1 MANTLEDTEAKGGWP
16 EMNNE
21 FGPFSVN
28 PAQVAGLG
36 GSLFQELVSRLLA
49 AEVADLS
56 GVNLSTSYQANVGD
70 RGVDAGL
77 YAANETKWVPAGN
90 SAWQFKA
97 GDLGPKGC
105 AKEFAGAT
113 RAQEIVKQG
122 GKYRLV
128 LGKGLE
134 DHLIAAREK
143 ELRAKAKTL
152 GFDTSGD
159 RFKVMDGNQLAR
171 WLESYPALAVSN
183 VIRGVGHNAIDFDK
197 WQRSQSHQTT
207 WVKSAERDEL
217 RSAVQTFL
225 GQSSKLDFRIEGVS
239 GLGKTRGVLEALRGS
254 KYEPLVLYVGNADDL
269 SYPLIDHLNV
279 QRRTAVVV
287 VDECARQR
295 HKVLA
300 EQIEIGSPIRLIT
313 IGERDADSIRSW
325 PIRISPLPAEILGDI
340 LMQSY
345 PGFWPE
351 AKRIVVANCA
361 GNVRWALLLGE
372 AILANPKA
380 SAGNLLD
387 ADEMRHLVLGM
398 LSEDTDFLAFS
409 ALALFSRYGLDREK
423 RAELESIAAGL
434 DIPIQQLMDASRK
447 LEQLGLVSKHGR
459 FRSVT
464 PQPLAVLLASHAWEE
479 LGDRILNTLLPSLD
493 ASFAERLFLRAAD
506 IGSAGPAAIALNRI
520 LGMDGPFASLAA
532 MAEDTSSRL
541 LIQLAIICPDEAAAH
556 LDGLISEATDQ
567 DLRDL
572 KSIRRNLVWT
582 LEKLVWH
589 SATFEVAADMLLRLA
604 LSENETFANNATGTW
619 VGLFGG
625 MLPAT
630 AAQPTDRIA
639 YLERIAA
646 DESADARKLAVAA
659 ADHALDVH
667 STVTVSGELQ
677 GGVVVEPRG
686 TPKTYGELWAYI
698 KLVIALLHERATADV
713 DEEIRESATKA
724 LIGAIHPTLENEIVR
739 ESLFDVLASLP
750 VDARRRVWTEVNHLQ
765 ALFDRVETSE
775 FAATTSSSPDVT
787 GRRTGLALLIERLP
801 APDDLDELTALAAS
815 RRWEWD
821 DNELERRIVEA
832 ARALP
837 AAQAIESMLRLL
849 ASQPPAEASY
859 ELGAALY
866 AVAPGTKTLAAL
878 VGLVDAGNVAGLV
891 GYLYARLHDGH
902 EDTFDSF
909 LDGELGSQLDA
920 ATRLTI
926 TVRGPKSAAGWVRV
940 LELMKVLPVHVGAP
954 RLFGWHADLEEDRIS
969 TLLADW
975 LPKIETQPDYNF
987 AVDVAAM
994 MVYQRPKLS
1003 EETERRIAE
1012 LVNLRSKF
1020 GEIGQQGWDWVQ
1032 LARRGL
1038 TDDADGLLTNLLEQI
1053 EAGALNVYEGSEEQT
1068 LLREV
1073 IAKAGAPSLD
1083 GVFGALQRGSWRLQM
1098 DFRGWLANVY
1108 APTDVIAW
1116 VAKDIQRAR
1125 LVASVTGVGEGLPS
1139 QIVQFLLG
1147 NFGTDEEVA
1156 SSLYGDFISGS
1167 SWGNESA
1174 RLNAQI
1180 SQLSGWVA
1188 DKDQPAGVKSWARKR
1203 ITSLKRRL
1211 DTVLEE
1217 EAEGD
1222 R

>member
-1 MANTLEDTEAKGGWP
+1 
-16 EMNNE
+16 MNDD

-36 GSLFQELVSRLLA
+36 GSLFQELVGRLIG

-56 GVNLSTSYQANVGD
+56 GVNLRTSYQANVGD

-77 YAANETKWVPAGN
+77 YAANETKWVPAGD

-105 AKEFAGAT
+105 AKEFADAT

-143 ELRAKAKTL
+143 ELRAKAKSL
-152 GFDTSGD
+152 DFDTSGD
-159 RFKVMDGNQLAR
+159 RFKVLDGNQLAR

-183 VIRGVGHNAIDFDK
+183 VLRGVGHGAIDFDK

-207 WVKSAERDEL
+207 WVESAERDEL

-254 KYEPLVLYVGNADDL
+254 KYQPLVLYVGNADDL

-279 QRRTAVVV
+279 QKRTAVVV

-300 EQIEIGSPIRLIT
+300 EQIEVGSPIRLIT
-313 IGERDADSIRSW
+313 IGERDADSIQSL
-325 PIRISPLPAEILGDI
+325 PIRISSLPDEVLENILA
-340 LMQSY
+340 QSY
-345 PGFWPE
+345 PGLWPE

-398 LSEDTDFLAFS
+398 LAGDTDFLAFS
-409 ALALFSRYGLDREK
+409 ALALFSRYGFDRDK
-423 RAELESIAAGL
+423 RAELELIAAGL
-434 DIPIQQLMDASRK
+434 DIPIQQLMEATRK
-447 LEQLGLVSKHGR
+447 LEQLGLVTKHGR

-506 IGSAGPAAIALNRI
+506 IGSGGPAAVALNRI
-520 LGMDGPFASLAA
+520 LGTDGPFSSLAA
-532 MAEDTSSRL
+532 MAEDASSRL

-556 LDGLISEATDQ
+556 LDGLISDATDEE
-567 DLRDL
+567 LRDL
-572 KSIRRNLVWT
+572 KSIRRNLVWA

-604 LSENETFANNATGTW
+604 MSENETFANNATGTW

-630 AAQPTDRIA
+630 AARPGDRIA
-639 YLERIAA
+639 YLERVAA
-646 DESADARKLAVAA
+646 DELAAARKLAVAA

-667 STVTVSGELQ
+667 STVMVSGELQ

-686 TPKTYGELWAYI
+686 TPKTYSELWTYI
-698 KLVIALLHERATADV
+698 KAIIALLHVRATRDV
-713 DEEIRESATKA
+713 DDEIRESATKA
-724 LIGAIHPTLENEIVR
+724 LIDAIHPTLENVPVR
-739 ESLFDVLASLP
+739 EPLFEVLASLP
-750 VDARRRVWTEVNHLQ
+750 VEARRRVWTEVNHLQ
-765 ALFDRVETSE
+765 ALFDRVEKPE
-775 FAATTSSSPDVT
+775 FAAVTSSSHDVT
-787 GRRTGLALLIERLP
+787 GRRAGLAVLIDRLP
-801 APDDLDELTALAAS
+801 APDDLDELTALAAA

-821 DNELERRIVEA
+821 DNELERKIVDA

-837 AAQAIESMLRLL
+837 VAEATESMLRLL
-849 ASQPPAEASY
+849 TGQPPAEASY

-866 AVAPGTKTLAAL
+866 AVAPGTETLTAL

-891 GYLYARLHDGH
+891 GYLYAQLHDAH
-902 EDTFDSF
+902 DDAFDSF

-920 ATRLTI
+920 ATRLAI

-940 LELMKVLPVHVGAP
+940 LDLMKVLPVHVGAS
-954 RLFGWHADLEEDRIS
+954 RLFGWHVDIEEERIS
-969 TLLADW
+969 TLLAEW
-975 LPKIETQPDYNF
+975 LPKIETQPDYSF

-1003 EETERRIAE
+1003 EEAEGRIAE
-1012 LVNLRSKF
+1012 LVNLRSTF

-1032 LARRGL
+1032 LARRRL
-1038 TDDADGLLTNLLEQI
+1038 ADDAEGLLTNLLEQI
-1053 EAGALNVYEGSEEQT
+1053 DAGALNVYEGSEEQT

-1083 GVFGALQRGSWRLQM
+1083 RVFGALQGGSWRLQM
-1098 DFRGWLANVY
+1098 DFRGWLSNVY
-1108 APTDVIAW
+1108 LPADVIAW
-1116 VAKDIQRAR
+1116 VARDIERAR
-1125 LVASVTGVGEGLPS
+1125 LVASVTGIGGGLPS
-1139 QIVQFLLG
+1139 QLVQFLLG
-1147 NFGTDEEVA
+1147 RFGADDEVA

-1167 SWGNESA
+1167 WWGNESD

-1180 SQLSGWVA
+1180 AQLSSWVA
-1188 DKDQPAGVKSWARKR
+1188 DKDQPAGVKSWARKM
-1203 ITSLKRRL
+1203 IASLRRRL
-1211 DTVLEE
+1211 DAVLEE
-1217 EAEGD
+1217 EAEED